1 MMLLN
6 ESELTYFPS
15 EQKVHLGKVRAD
27 IVFLS
32 SLDYK
37 L

>member
-6 ESELTYFPS
+6 ESELIYSPS
-15 EQKVHLGKVRAD
+15 EQKVNLGKVKANLN
-27 IVFLS
+27 FLS
-32 SLDYK
+32 FLDYK

>member
-6 ESELTYFPS
+6 ESELIYFPS
-15 EQKVHLGKVRAD
+15 EQKANLGKVKAN
-27 IVFLS
+27 IKFLS